1 MNTRC
6 CMTMRVVCIMVW
18 LRAVDFCVLALALQL
33 TSLQVWQV
41 QIWWLME
48 LWDQNNIYAW
58 SGNVLELNM
67 QKQLT
72 CQFSHGADSNG
83 ENDCEQGESETS
95 DSDEMDDG
103 GEQQSSTYDAS

>member
-1 MNTRC
+1 
-6 CMTMRVVCIMVW
+6 
-18 LRAVDFCVLALALQL
+18 
-33 TSLQVWQV
+33 
-41 QIWWLME
+41 
-48 LWDQNNIYAW
+48 
-58 SGNVLELNM
+58 M

-83 ENDCEQGESETS
+83 ENDYEQGESETS